1 MHSTG
6 QGYPQKKVKNKD
18 DTHSTRKNYVFMTD
32 YGTSDKITYGN
43 IVYKLKK
50 MCLYD
55 TTMTYVMRHL
65 INYNYAAGSVVDRTV
80 IVGEIFAKSGYRT

>member
-1 MHSTG
+1 MRNLKNAQHWARL
-6 QGYPQKKVKNKD
+6 PAKKVKNKD

-50 MCLYD
+50 NVSL
-55 TTMTYVMRHL
+55 
-65 INYNYAAGSVVDRTV
+65 
-80 IVGEIFAKSGYRT
+80 

>member
-6 QGYPQKKVKNKD
+6 QGYPQKKLKIKT
-18 DTHSTRKNYVFMTD
+18 THTAQKNYVFMTD
-32 YGTSDKITYGN
+32 YGTSDRITYGN

-55 TTMTYVMRHL
+55 TTSDKITYG
-65 INYNYAAGSVVDRTV
+65 N
-80 IVGEIFAKSGYRT
+80 IVYKFKKNVSL

>member
-50 MCLYD
+50 NVSLWHHNDIYYE
-55 TTMTYVMRHL
+55 TT
-65 INYNYAAGSVVDRTV
+65 DR
-80 IVGEIFAKSGYRT
+80 I

>member
-50 MCLYD
+50 NVSL
-55 TTMTYVMRHL
+55 
-65 INYNYAAGSVVDRTV
+65 
-80 IVGEIFAKSGYRT
+80 

>member
-43 IVYKLKK
+43 MVYKLKEK
-50 MCLYD
+50 CVF
-55 TTMTYVMRHL
+55 MTPKWHILRDIWSNIIRHL
-65 INYNYAAGSVVDRTV
+65 NP
-80 IVGEIFAKSGYRT
+80 